1 MCCHCQTILRGG
13 GGFPVT
19 RDQLILFFVSR
30 YLSIL
35 IPVIWDYGVFR
46 EAWNVLFI
54 RRQSWKCSFVWRG
67 LWKCRIHASNTIF
80 KNYNW
85 FHVICELLLL
95 FLVTQTPFPSLNIDR
110 KKLFVPFNPTYSYFW
125 GNLKFIL
132 CKLTRRIVFLCK
144 FLCFYLATVLPVKQF
159 NIRTK
164 HGRLYLSISKKY
176 CSLNKF
182 FIPFCSS
189 LLSCFE
195 YPLYCISKSRS
206 LQGYDIDKD
215 LLTYIF

>member
-1 MCCHCQTILRGG
+1 
-13 GGFPVT
+13 
-19 RDQLILFFVSR
+19 LIPR
-30 YLSIL
+30 YLWI
-35 IPVIWDYGVFR
+35 
-46 EAWNVLFI
+46 ATFI
-54 RRQSWKCSFVWRG
+54 SCDPD
-67 LWKCRIHASNTIF
+67 
-80 KNYNW
+80 
-85 FHVICELLLL
+85 
-95 FLVTQTPFPSLNIDR
+95 PFPSLNIDR

-206 LQGYDIDKD
+206 LQGYDINKD
-215 LLTYIF
+215 LLTYLHILACCHKWYGDPANTTGTGHLTKDTNHIYMVF